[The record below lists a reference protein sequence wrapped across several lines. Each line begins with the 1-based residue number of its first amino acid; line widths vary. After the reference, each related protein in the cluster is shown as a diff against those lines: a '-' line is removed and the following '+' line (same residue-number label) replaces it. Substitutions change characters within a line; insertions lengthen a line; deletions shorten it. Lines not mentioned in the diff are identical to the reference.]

1 MSEKTEPKLPV
12 GADGSGG
19 KEKAGTVGLSPLR
32 TRTTWSLA
40 ALGLAAALVAGLT
53 SGSPTLW
60 GLLPII
66 LYAVLCLLG
75 MDIVVATL
83 VALLAGVLV
92 LHPTPVEFSVL
103 LGESLADLV
112 TMIGLIIMLGAG
124 VGEVLK
130 KTGVATMIVKG
141 VMRAVGE
148 DNKTGV
154 IYGIMISS
162 GLLVASLGTL
172 AGALAI
178 AAPILLPIAAR
189 LGFTR
194 SATASMM
201 FIGGCAGLAVAPFAG
216 SNVAI
221 MSAAGVGYL
230 EYLLYGAGPLAL
242 LSLALGP
249 FIVKWMQRR
258 TMKANDYYSVEEVG
272 SGDATLPAHAPV
284 TTIIFALILALSV
297 SYAIATGAGTAF
309 PLLALPLIGIITGLA
324 GRLGITETMS
334 LMYKGDRK
342 SVV

>member
-1 MSEKTEPKLPV
+1 MSAKTQLEPLV
-12 GADGSGG
+12 GTDDSGKNAQTG
-19 KEKAGTVGLSPLR
+19 AVGLSPLR
-32 TRTTWSLA
+32 SRILWTLA
-40 ALGLAAALVAGLT
+40 AVGLFGALVGGLT
-53 SGSPTLW
+53 SGAPTLW
-60 GLLPII
+60 GLLPIV

-103 LGESLADLV
+103 LGDSLADLV

-141 VMRAVGE
+141 VMRTVGE

-154 IYGIMISS
+154 IYGVMISS

-221 MSAAGVGYL
+221 MSAARVGYL
-230 EYLLYGAGPLAL
+230 EYLMYGAGPLAL

-249 FIVKWMQRR
+249 VIVQWMQRR
-258 TMKANDYYSVEEVG
+258 TAKTGDNYSVEEVG
-272 SGDATLPAHAPV
+272 SEDAPLPVYAAV
-284 TTIIFALILALSV
+284 TTIVFALARIFHRSAVGAL
-297 SYAIATGAGTAF
+297 GAVFAV
-309 PLLALPLIGIITGLA
+309 PA
-324 GRLGITETMS
+324 G
-334 LMYKGDRK
+334 
-342 SVV
+342 